1 MTKFKIKTIDK
12 RQRVGAVRPTKAKTS
27 KNVQTDTIL
36 KEWLNPDFLIEVFD
50 KFGKKIA
57 KLKNQRRD
65 RLKKR
70 KYSGIELTNQALHFW
85 ALDNYAKRKQAEN
98 EQIRQSDVFRLS
110 SVKLRGQSTIS
121 IIDLNFK
128 HSVIDDDIL
137 ELQLIKEVQ
146 VRNFLQDRKDNLRL
160 SKTAKL
166 VDDFYKME
174 KTRID
179 EIKQG
184 RNLKPINEKEKQI
197 NILASS
203 VDVNMFKL

>member
-12 RQRVGAVRPTKAKTS
+12 RQRVGAVYPTKAKTS
-27 KNVQTDTIL
+27 RNVQTDTIL

-50 KFGKKIA
+50 RFGKEIA
-57 KLKNQRRD
+57 RLKNQRRD

-85 ALDNYAKRKQAEN
+85 ALRNYAERKQAEN

-110 SVKLRGQSTIS
+110 AVKLRGQSTIS
-121 IIDLNFK
+121 TIDLNFK

-146 VRNFLQDRKDNLRL
+146 VRNFLQDRKDNL
-160 SKTAKL
+160 KFAKAAKL
-166 VDDFYKME
+166 VDDFYQME
-174 KTRID
+174 KIRID